1 MDLLIYILVYPLI
14 WLISILPF
22 RILYIISDFLFLI
35 IYYII
40 GYRKKIV
47 LSNLKIA
54 FPNKTK
60 KEILSIRRKFYHH
73 FVDIF
78 LELIKSFTISEKEIS
93 KRYKF
98 INIELFNELHKN
110 GGSVAIVGAHYANW
124 EWIICIGNVVKY
136 KAYGVYKKVSNKYF
150 NTTILKT
157 RGTFGLALKQ
167 TSKIIKEIEINNKAE
182 NQAIYGLLSDQSP
195 QLKKTHY
202 WREFFGVKLPIHTGA
217 EMLAKKFDLDL
228 VFMDTKKIKRGFY
241 ETTFELITDDA
252 KKYANYELTDIF
264 LDKVEKQVKA
274 EPAYY
279 LWTHKR
285 FKHMDKAPK

>member
-124 EWIICIGNVVKY
+124 EWIICIGKVVKY

>member
-124 EWIICIGNVVKY
+124 EWMLCIGKVVKY